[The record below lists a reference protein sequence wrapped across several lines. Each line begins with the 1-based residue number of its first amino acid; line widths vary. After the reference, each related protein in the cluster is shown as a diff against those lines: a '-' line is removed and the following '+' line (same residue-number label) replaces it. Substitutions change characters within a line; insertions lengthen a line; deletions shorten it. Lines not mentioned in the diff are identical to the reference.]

1 MSLMEALTETILHR
15 RMMLIV
21 NPVAGRRQA
30 LRYIPEITRIFMN
43 HGYFVTLMV
52 TNAQRDATWLAEH
65 YAADF
70 DAVVCVGGDGTLS
83 ETVAGVARCG
93 APVPLGY
100 IPAGSTNVFSNC
112 HGISTDIITAAED
125 IATGRVKQLDLG
137 WFNARSFA
145 FIAAFG
151 AFSWTS
157 YTTPQN
163 LKNVFGP
170 SAYFF
175 DGVMSLPKIKPIH
188 MRVTSGN
195 DVHEGSYLFGAVSNT
210 YGFPGLLKFP
220 AGVVRTDDGVF
231 EVVLIREP
239 GTLIRW
245 QAAISAVMTGNFD
258 TDVIEFFQS
267 AELTIESDETVA
279 WALDGEY
286 EGGGSG
292 ERILVKNQK
301 RTINL
306 IVKNEES

>member
-1 MSLMEALTETILHR
+1 MEALSETILHR
-15 RMMLIV
+15 RMMLII
-21 NPVAGRRQA
+21 NPVAGRRQV

-70 DAVVCVGGDGTLS
+70 DAVVCAGGDGTLS
-83 ETVAGVARCG
+83 ETVAGVVRCG

-100 IPAGSTNVFSNC
+100 IPAGSTNVFSSC
-112 HGISTDIITAAED
+112 HGISCDILTAAND
-125 IATGRVKQLDLG
+125 IASGTIKQIDLG

-175 DGVMSLPKIKPIH
+175 DGMMSLPKIKPIH
-188 MRVTSGN
+188 MKVTSKGA
-195 DVHEGSYLFGAVSNT
+195 VHEGKYLFGAVSNIF
-210 YGFPGLLKFP
+210 GFPGLLKFP
-220 AGVVRTDDGVF
+220 AGAVQTDDGAF
-231 EVVLIREP
+231 EVILIREP
-239 GTLIRW
+239 GTLIQW
-245 QAAISAVMTGNFD
+245 QTAISAVMTGNFD
-258 TDVIEFFQS
+258 TEVIEFFQS
-267 AELTIESDETVA
+267 GELTIESNETVA

-292 ERILVKNQK
+292 ETIEVKNQQK
-301 RTINL
+301 AINL
-306 IVKNEES
+306 IVKRDG

>member
-1 MSLMEALTETILHR
+1 MEALKETILHR

-21 NPVAGRRQA
+21 NPVAGRRLA

-52 TNAQRDATWLAEH
+52 TNAQRDATWLVER

-83 ETVAGVARCG
+83 ETVEGVARCG
-93 APVPLGY
+93 ASVPLGY
-100 IPAGSTNVFSNC
+100 IPAGSTNVFSSC
-112 HGISTDIITAAED
+112 HGISGDILTAAND
-125 IATGRVKQLDLG
+125 IAAGRIKQIDLG

-157 YTTPQN
+157 YTTPQS

-175 DGVMSLPKIKPIH
+175 DGVKSLPKIKPIH
-188 MRVTSGN
+188 MKVTSEN
-195 DVHEGSYLFGAVSNT
+195 AVHEGAYLFGAVSNI

-220 AGVVRTDDGVF
+220 ADTVQTDDGAF
-231 EVVLIREP
+231 EVILIREP
-239 GTLIRW
+239 STLLQW

-258 TDVIEFFQS
+258 ADVIEFFQS
-267 AELTIESDETVA
+267 GELTIDSDEAVA

-292 ERILVKNQK
+292 ETIKVKNQRK
-301 RTINL
+301 TINL
-306 IVKNEES
+306 IVKKEE

>member
-1 MSLMEALTETILHR
+1 MEALTDTILHR

-30 LRYIPEITRIFMN
+30 LRYIPEITRVFMN
-43 HGYFVTLMV
+43 NGYFVTLMV
-52 TNAQRDATWLAEH
+52 TNAQRDATWLAER

-83 ETVAGVARCG
+83 ETVAGIARCG

-100 IPAGSTNVFSNC
+100 IPAGSTNVFSSC
-112 HGISTDIITAAED
+112 HGISTDIMTAAND
-125 IATGRVKQLDLG
+125 IATGRIKQIDLG

-188 MRVTSGN
+188 MKITSGN
-195 DVHEGSYLFGAVSNT
+195 AVYEGAYLFGAVSNIF
-210 YGFPGLLKFP
+210 GFPGLLKFP
-220 AGVVRTDDGVF
+220 AGAVKTDDGAF
-231 EVVLIREP
+231 EVILIREP
-239 GTLIRW
+239 STLIQW
-245 QAAISAVMTGNFD
+245 QAAISAVMTGNFEA
-258 TDVIEFFQS
+258 DVIDFFQS
-267 AELTIESDETVA
+267 GELTIEADETVA

-292 ERILVKNQK
+292 ETIEVKNQK

-306 IVKNEES
+306 IVKKEE